1 MTLAFGQPDD
11 ALIQY
16 AYVVDDIDRAMAEW
30 TAGLGV
36 GPWHL
41 RSRFTPLAGR
51 YRGEPTTPL
60 FSLARA
66 FSGHAMVELIAQH
79 DDTPSVYHPGGGPR
93 RYGFHHWAKMVH
105 DFDGEVARLQ
115 AAGWTEAFYDE
126 LPSGSRVMY
135 LDAGAAAGLPGML
148 ELVEHT
154 DAQERRYTEVYQSA
168 IDWDGS
174 DPVRREN

>member
-1 MTLAFGQPDD
+1 MTLV
-11 ALIQY
+11 QY
-16 AYVVDDIDRAMAEW
+16 AYVVEDIDQAMDEYVRR
-30 TAGLGV
+30 LGI

-41 RSRFTPLAGR
+41 RSRFTPPAGR
-51 YRGEPTTPL
+51 YLGQPTAPL

-66 FSGHAMVELIAQH
+66 YSGPMMIELIAQH
-79 DDTPSVYHPGGGPR
+79 DDTPSVYHPDPTAPR
-93 RYGFHHWAKMVH
+93 QYGFHHWARFSP
-105 DFDGEVARLQ
+105 DFDAEVARLQ
-115 AAGWTEAFYDE
+115 ADGWTEAFYDE

-135 LDAGAAAGLPGML
+135 LDPNSSLPGML

-154 DAQERRYTEVYQSA
+154 DAQAARYAEIERSS